1 MAIGSESIGEDEG
14 VAAVVLGAA
23 QRVTVAE
30 SVDLLGVDGED
41 GQATSEK
48 GFDHGPVRLFDG
60 DGKVVGLAFGQA
72 HKPGDGFGETFPT
85 VSKAALS
92 DELALGIENTG
103 LMKPAAKIDAN
114 EKLEVVWLHESLP
127 TTSACDVS
135 SAPVPAL
142 EAQLPTGCFITQE
155 SPARTSI
162 PGARGAGRSLALPAN
177 CWTVER
183 VVQGR

>member
-30 SVDLLGVDGED
+30 SVDLLGVQGED

-48 GFDHGPVRLFDG
+48 GFDDGPVRLFDG

-72 HKPGDGFGETFPT
+72 HKPGDGIQKTFPT
-85 VSKAALS
+85 VSEAALS
-92 DELALGIENTG
+92 DELALGIENTS

-114 EKLEVVWLHESLP
+114 EELEVVRLHESLL
-127 TTSACDVS
+127 TT
-135 SAPVPAL
+135 
-142 EAQLPTGCFITQE
+142 
-155 SPARTSI
+155 R
-162 PGARGAGRSLALPAN
+162 
-177 CWTVER
+177 R
-183 VVQGR
+183 V